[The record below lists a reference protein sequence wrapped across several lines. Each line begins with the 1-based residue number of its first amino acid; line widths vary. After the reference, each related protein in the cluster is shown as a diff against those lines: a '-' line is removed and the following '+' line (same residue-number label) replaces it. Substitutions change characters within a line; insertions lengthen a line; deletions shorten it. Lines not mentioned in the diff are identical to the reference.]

1 MVKVAHF
8 ADSENPKI
16 AKKNFG
22 HGFLVSAKPKVIFF
36 ILRLKFFCVS
46 VLVSYYE
53 TDAPKPENEKD
64 KTIVVDE
71 CLIGKVDLF
80 FNSHAVGINA
90 A

>member
-1 MVKVAHF
+1 MISRARF
-8 ADSENPKI
+8 ADSESCKI
-16 AKKNFG
+16 AKNQIQ
-22 HGFLVSAKPKVIFF
+22 HNFLVSVKTRYIFF
-36 ILRLKFFCVS
+36 HISIKVFCVS

-80 FNSHAVGINA
+80 F
-90 A
+90 